1 MNWTRCNFHFFAC
14 IFLLTLGTS
23 SLHSQQTA
31 ETTAQVRMRTAILSL
46 MSHYNAT
53 RGLWKTEACGRGVE
67 GRTNANQ

>member
-1 MNWTRCNFHFFAC
+1 
-14 IFLLTLGTS
+14 
-23 SLHSQQTA
+23 
-31 ETTAQVRMRTAILSL
+31 MRTAILSL